1 MITIEEYIKKRKEDE
16 KINEFDLEN
25 KSENMQIFIGYV
37 IEYYNTYIDVDKMF
51 RCPRMAIEIL
61 FINWS
66 SFT

>member
-37 IEYYNTYIDVDKMF
+37 IEYYNWMGYTLVDTSLYNEM
-51 RCPRMAIEIL
+51 L
-61 FINWS
+61 
-66 SFT
+66 